1 MQKFHQ
7 VGGIGAFFIE
17 VTAVFPFDIR
27 ACAAGNAIDGKRA
40 LDVPG
45 EVFSLEFD
53 FDALEVVVVDPFF
66 ECFGQAIVD
75 TFFEFVWGYGI
86 EPADRVKQPDPVM
99 RFAGEESFRIEALK
113 IFAKIAREVV
123 AHALGI
129 VGVVTAH
136 A

>member
-1 MQKFHQ
+1 MQKLHQ
-7 VGGIGAFFIE
+7 VRGVGAFFIE
-17 VTAVFPFDIR
+17 ITAVFPFDIR
-27 ACAAGNAIDGKRA
+27 TCAAGNAIDGKRA
-40 LDVPG
+40 LDVPC

-53 FDALEVVVVDPFF
+53 FDALEFVVVDPFF

-86 EPADRVKQPDPVM
+86 EPADRVKQPDPVVG
-99 RFAGEESFRIEALK
+99 FAGEKGFGIESLK
-113 IFAKIAREVV
+113 IFAEITREIV